1 MQNPMKKEDKNILS
15 EPSEAYITNFAESEV
30 QLLKDGLDR
39 SYKERFEFA
48 TRLYKIHMT
57 MSKASISHKSF
68 IKK

>member
-1 MQNPMKKEDKNILS
+1 MKKENQNILK
-15 EPSEAYITNFAESEV
+15 EPSEGYISNFADGEL
-30 QLLKDGLDR
+30 QLLKDGLGR

-57 MSKASISHKSF
+57 MKSASISHKPF

>member
-1 MQNPMKKEDKNILS
+1 MKKEDQNILK
-15 EPSEAYITNFAESEV
+15 EPSTGYLTSFAEGEL
-30 QLLKDGLDR
+30 QLLKDGLSR

-57 MSKASISHKSF
+57 MKNASISHKPF